1 MKKFYSIKQITN
13 SFYNSKLFILALSL
27 LMTFTTANAQ
37 YFELG
42 SGLTATSASSDGSVV
57 VGDNGGQNFMWTEG
71 SGVVLIGGVAPQG
84 FGGQAAISGDGTLIS
99 ATRVNPSTNLGELSS
114 YNVAT
119 QTWTSHGSLGSAS
132 GSSASSAWGMSSD
145 GLTIVGL
152 GWVNAGSAHAIKWTA
167 AGGIE
172 DLGSSVSGRS
182 TRANAANSDGTII
195 AGWQDATSGFRQGA
209 IWTNGVQ
216 SLITHSNGDRATEA
230 GAISADGVWTCGG
243 QGFSN
248 DYQAWKWS
256 VATGIVDIGP
266 APTSGWRGAG
276 TGLTADGSKTVG
288 FYRPW
293 PAPAT
298 LGRGF
303 IHTDLDGMLDLTD
316 LATTLGNDLQG
327 AILALPLGISDD
339 GSTVIGVTNSGQG
352 FVLRIPSEPLNNSC
366 SGAIALDCDDIITG
380 STANATDS
388 GGEAAPD
395 VYFNYT
401 GAGTPENIT
410 ISLCG
415 GGTNYDSYLSVYSDC
430 TLATEIIANDDFC
443 GEQSELTFESDG
455 SSTYFIMVEGAGTAS
470 GAYSLEISC
479 TPILGLNDNVFSNLV
494 VYPNPVNNELFIRN
508 SEPIKAVTIFAITGQ
523 KLLHLAPNNTSV
535 KINTDRLQSGV
546 YFAHIEA
553 NGDKKVIK
561 VIK

>member
-1 MKKFYSIKQITN
+1 MTKIYYKKQRNFSLKN
-13 SFYNSKLFILALSL
+13 SNLVIIALSL
-27 LMTFTTANAQ
+27 LMSFTTVNAQ
-37 YFELG
+37 FFELG
-42 SGLTATSASSDGSVV
+42 SGFTATSASSDGSVV
-57 VGDNGGQNFMWTEG
+57 VGDNGGQNFMWIEG
-71 SGVVLIGGVAPQG
+71 SAVVLIGGVAPQN
-84 FGGQAAISGDGTLIS
+84 FGGRTDVSGDGTFIS
-99 ATRVNPSTNLGELSS
+99 ATRINPNTNLGELSS

-119 QTWTSHGSLGSAS
+119 QTWTSHGSLGSSS

-145 GLTIVGL
+145 GNTIVGL

-172 DLGSSVSGRS
+172 DLGSSVSDRS
-182 TRANAANSDGTII
+182 TRANATNSDGTII
-195 AGWQDATSGFRQGA
+195 AGWQDASSGFRQGA

-230 GAISADGVWTCGG
+230 GAISADGVWASGG

-256 VATGIVDIGP
+256 VANGIIDIGP
-266 APTSGWRGAG
+266 APTSGWRGAA

-298 LGRGF
+298 FGRGF
-303 IHTDLDGMLDLTD
+303 IHTDLGGMIDLTD

-352 FVLRIPSEPLNNSC
+352 FVLRIPSEPINNSC

-380 STANATDS
+380 STANATNS

-395 VYFNYT
+395 VYYSYT
-401 GAGTPENIT
+401 GGATEYIT
-410 ISLCG
+410 ISLCS
-415 GGTNYDSYLSVYSDC
+415 GGTNYDSYLRVYSDC

-443 GEQSELTFESDG
+443 GQQSELIFESDG

-470 GAYSLEISC
+470 GEYSLEISC
-479 TPILGLNDNVFSNLV
+479 TPLIGLNDNVFSSLV
-494 VYPNPVNNELFIRN
+494 VYPNPIENQIFISN
-508 SEPIKAVTIFAITGQ
+508 TEPINSVTIFNTTGQ
-523 KLLHLAPNNTSV
+523 KILHIQPNGTFV

-546 YFAHIEA
+546 YFANIEA
-553 NGDKKVIK
+553 SGDKKVIK
-561 VIK
+561 LIK

>member
-1 MKKFYSIKQITN
+1 MTKIYYKKQRNFSLKN
-13 SFYNSKLFILALSL
+13 SNLVIIALSL
-27 LMTFTTANAQ
+27 LMSFTTVNAQ
-37 YFELG
+37 FFELG
-42 SGLTATSASSDGSVV
+42 SGFTATSASSDGSVV
-57 VGDNGGQNFMWTEG
+57 VGDNGGQNFMWIEG
-71 SGVVLIGGVAPQG
+71 SGVVLIGGVAPQN
-84 FGGQAAISGDGTLIS
+84 FGGRTDVSGDGTFIS
-99 ATRVNPSTNLGELSS
+99 ATRINPNTNLGELSS

-119 QTWTSHGSLGSAS
+119 QTWTSHGSLGSSS

-145 GLTIVGL
+145 GNTVVGL

-172 DLGSSVSGRS
+172 DLGSSVSDRS
-182 TRANAANSDGTII
+182 TRANATNSDGTII
-195 AGWQDATSGFRQGA
+195 AGWQDASSGFRQGA

-230 GAISADGVWTCGG
+230 GAISADGVWASGG

-256 VATGIVDIGP
+256 VANGIIDIGP
-266 APTSGWRGAG
+266 APTSGWRGAA

-298 LGRGF
+298 FGRGF
-303 IHTDLDGMLDLTD
+303 IHTDLGGMIDLTD

-352 FVLRIPSEPLNNSC
+352 FVLRIPSEPINNSC

-380 STANATDS
+380 STANATNS

-395 VYFNYT
+395 VYYSYT
-401 GAGTPENIT
+401 GGATEYIT
-410 ISLCG
+410 ISLCS
-415 GGTNYDSYLSVYSDC
+415 GGTNYDSYLRVYSDC

-443 GEQSELTFESDG
+443 GQQSELIFESDG

-470 GAYSLEISC
+470 GEYSLEISC
-479 TPILGLNDNVFSNLV
+479 TPLIGLNDNVFSSLV
-494 VYPNPVNNELFIRN
+494 VYPNPIENQIFISN
-508 SEPIKAVTIFAITGQ
+508 TEPINSVTIFNTTGQ
-523 KLLHLAPNNTSV
+523 KILHIQPNGTFV

-546 YFAHIEA
+546 YFANIEA
-553 NGDKKVIK
+553 SGDKKVIK
-561 VIK
+561 LIK

>member
-1 MKKFYSIKQITN
+1 MTKIYYKKQRNFSLKN
-13 SFYNSKLFILALSL
+13 SNLVIIALSL
-27 LMTFTTANAQ
+27 LMSFTTANAQ
-37 YFELG
+37 FFELG
-42 SGLTATSASSDGSVV
+42 SGFTATSASSDGSVV
-57 VGDNGGQNFMWTEG
+57 VGDNGGQNFMWIEG
-71 SGVVLIGGVAPQG
+71 SGVVLIGGVAPQN
-84 FGGQAAISGDGTLIS
+84 FGGRTDVSGDGTFIS
-99 ATRVNPSTNLGELSS
+99 ATRINPNTNLGELSS

-119 QTWTSHGSLGSAS
+119 QTWTSHGSLGSSS

-145 GLTIVGL
+145 GNTVVGL

-172 DLGSSVSGRS
+172 DLGSSVSDRS
-182 TRANAANSDGTII
+182 TRANATNSDGTII
-195 AGWQDATSGFRQGA
+195 AGWQDASSGFRQGA

-230 GAISADGVWTCGG
+230 GAISADGVWASGG

-256 VATGIVDIGP
+256 VANGIIDIGP
-266 APTSGWRGAG
+266 APTSGWRGAA

-298 LGRGF
+298 FGRGF
-303 IHTDLDGMLDLTD
+303 IHTDLGGMIDLTD

-352 FVLRIPSEPLNNSC
+352 FVLRIPSEPINNSC

-380 STANATDS
+380 STANATNS

-395 VYFNYT
+395 VYYSYT
-401 GAGTPENIT
+401 GGATEYIT
-410 ISLCG
+410 ISLCS
-415 GGTNYDSYLSVYSDC
+415 GGTNYDSYLRVYSDC

-443 GEQSELTFESDG
+443 GQQSELIFESDG

-470 GAYSLEISC
+470 GEYSLEISC
-479 TPILGLNDNVFSNLV
+479 TPLIGLNDNVFSSLV
-494 VYPNPVNNELFIRN
+494 VYPNPIENQIFISN
-508 SEPIKAVTIFAITGQ
+508 TEPINSVTIFNTTGQ
-523 KLLHLAPNNTSV
+523 KILHIQPNGTFV

-546 YFAHIEA
+546 YFANIEA
-553 NGDKKVIK
+553 SGDKKVIK
-561 VIK
+561 LIK

>member
-1 MKKFYSIKQITN
+1 MTKIYYKKQRNFSLKN
-13 SFYNSKLFILALSL
+13 SNLVIIALSL
-27 LMTFTTANAQ
+27 LMSFTTVNAQ
-37 YFELG
+37 FFELG
-42 SGLTATSASSDGSVV
+42 SGFTATSASSDGSVV
-57 VGDNGGQNFMWTEG
+57 VGDNGGQNFMWIEG
-71 SGVVLIGGVAPQG
+71 SGVVLIGGVAPQN
-84 FGGQAAISGDGTLIS
+84 FGGRTDVSGDGRFIS
-99 ATRVNPSTNLGELSS
+99 ATRINPNTNLGELSS

-119 QTWTSHGSLGSAS
+119 QTWTSHGSLGSSS

-145 GLTIVGL
+145 GNTIVGL

-172 DLGSSVSGRS
+172 DLGSSVSDRS
-182 TRANAANSDGTII
+182 TRANATNSDGTII
-195 AGWQDATSGFRQGA
+195 AGWQDASSGFRQGA

-230 GAISADGVWTCGG
+230 GAISADGVWASGG

-256 VATGIVDIGP
+256 VANGIIDIGP
-266 APTSGWRGAG
+266 APTSGWRGAA

-298 LGRGF
+298 FGRGF
-303 IHTDLDGMLDLTD
+303 IHTDLGGMIDLTD

-352 FVLRIPSEPLNNSC
+352 FVLRIPSEPINNSC

-380 STANATDS
+380 STANATNS

-395 VYFNYT
+395 VYYSYT
-401 GAGTPENIT
+401 GGATEYIT
-410 ISLCG
+410 ISLCS
-415 GGTNYDSYLSVYSDC
+415 GGTNYNSYLRVYSDC

-443 GEQSELTFESDG
+443 GQQSELIFESDG

-470 GAYSLEISC
+470 GEYSLEISC
-479 TPILGLNDNVFSNLV
+479 TPLIGLNDNVFSSLV
-494 VYPNPVNNELFIRN
+494 VYPNPIENQIFISN
-508 SEPIKAVTIFAITGQ
+508 TEPINSVTIFNTTGQ
-523 KLLHLAPNNTSV
+523 KILHIQPNGTFV

-546 YFAHIEA
+546 YFANIEA
-553 NGDKKVIK
+553 SGDKKVIK
-561 VIK
+561 LIK